1 MTIPLWGKNLVGFA
15 AVHDKVRVCRSN
27 SSALRTFLS
36 LDLSLGSVFRRN
48 RAGGAPPAAASGPR
62 APPQPRPQRPRC
74 AGPPPGAAAGPL
86 PGPRRPVPRG
96 GRARRRL
103 EALLPS
109 SPPPLPPSLRSPP
122 PPQPRSC
129 PQRGGDGGEGERR
142 RPLEIKRPR
151 YELGSGLREG
161 REGGREG
168 GGPPP
173 SPARRPAGAAP
184 PRSGHTHTIHTPYTH
199 SHHTHT
205 PQTPHTHR
213 EQAAGAGRPAAGGG
227 GRVGG
232 AGR

>member
-109 SPPPLPPSLRSPP
+109 SPPSFPPLPTAATAPLLPAAG
-122 PPQPRSC
+122 
-129 PQRGGDGGEGERR
+129 RGRR
-142 RPLEIKRPR
+142 
-151 YELGSGLREG
+151 G
-161 REGGREG
+161 RR
-168 GGPPP
+168 
-173 SPARRPAGAAP
+173 AGAAL
-184 PRSGHTHTIHTPYTH
+184 GN
-199 SHHTHT
+199 
-205 PQTPHTHR
+205 QTAPL
-213 EQAAGAGRPAAGGG
+213 
-227 GRVGG
+227 
-232 AGR
+232 